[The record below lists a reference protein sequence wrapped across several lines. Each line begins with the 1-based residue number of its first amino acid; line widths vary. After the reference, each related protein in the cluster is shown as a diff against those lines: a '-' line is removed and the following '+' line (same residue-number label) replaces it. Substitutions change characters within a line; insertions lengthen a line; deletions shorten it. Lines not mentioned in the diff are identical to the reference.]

1 MSKEKI
7 TIPEISD
14 SVLRELAEE
23 MKPLRRKG
31 ADLFYV
37 EEHDLRQVAFT
48 WVDCADKAE
57 GLEEAGRI
65 TTIHVWGHYAL
76 FKPSVGE
83 VLAQFPKEYLGKG
96 IVAFETCGPETAREF
111 TRTAETKAAFDAGFH
126 TAETILYRKAS

>member
-23 MKPLRRKG
+23 MKPLRRKEG
-31 ADLFYV
+31 ELFYV
-37 EEHDLRQVAFT
+37 EAHNLRDTAFT

-57 GLEEAGRI
+57 GLEEVGRI
-65 TTIHVWGHYAL
+65 PTLHVWGHYSL

-83 VLAQFPKEYLGKG
+83 VLAQLPVEYLGKG
-96 IVAFETCGPETAREF
+96 IVAFETRGPETAREF

-126 TAETILYRKAS
+126 TAETILYRKAP